1 MYLAIGLAKVSKTVD
16 ALGSG
21 VQRTLLPTLEMIQA
35 PSALNLM
42 DNFIGQFER

>member
-21 VQRTLLPTLEMIQA
+21 VQKNLATHAGDDSSTLGAQPH
-35 PSALNLM
+35 
-42 DNFIGQFER
+42 G